1 MHLDGR
7 ARTHLGIQRG
17 RDRLQAVLLKGQ
29 RITVRV
35 KVIRQDVDGHHA
47 VGARQD
53 RVGHGH
59 RILVERRSRGHG
71 HSDVARG
78 TGALAVLDRVGEG
91 IGPGRRSVRR
101 VLDPRGMRGR
111 AALLRR
117 GFEAAQDHRIAV
129 RVDAVERDGD
139 AHALA
144 GRGPGGDVARAR
156 RLVRVRGGQDLEGDR
171 ARGPVAG
178 RIDDR
183 VGDLH
188 HAGSVSGLETDLVTR
203 HERRAQRVGSVVFEG
218 RLHLKIQTS
227 RGTVVRQDGDR
238 AHVAHADLR
247 AVRLEDRRQVGAIR
261 GAGNNGHLGARAA
274 LTVGDRVAEGDG
286 LVQAGGRGHAQEVA
300 VDKRNLEAGDSR
312 GVNRRDRQDATHR
325 VEVVG
330 QRRDQ
335 HGPSLRQDGRVVLG
349 DGRRGVRLDDL
360 DAHDAQRRR
369 GAIGHRVGK
378 GVRARRRGHEI
389 DGPALQIRRDRSAR
403 GRAGHRGQRQRV
415 AVGVRVVLERVK
427 RDVLARVS
435 LEQVAVRRGRQ
446 VARLLDVDDELAA
459 RLAALIVSDGQND
472 GLRAGRAALLVNRQ
486 RTILHEGHAQALGG
500 LRVLQV
506 DRVTVGVAPVGQRL
520 VLNLRAGAD
529 LDRGRAQLHGGL
541 VLPVGMDRHLHPG
554 GGGRTPVRGIVG
566 EGRRTRLIRAHIRN
580 L

>member
-1 MHLDGR
+1 M
-7 ARTHLGIQRG
+7 
-17 RDRLQAVLLKGQ
+17 
-29 RITVRV
+29 
-35 KVIRQDVDGHHA
+35 
-47 VGARQD
+47 
-53 RVGHGH
+53 
-59 RILVERRSRGHG
+59 
-71 HSDVARG
+71 
-78 TGALAVLDRVGEG
+78 
-91 IGPGRRSVRR
+91 
-101 VLDPRGMRGR
+101 
-111 AALLRR
+111 
-117 GFEAAQDHRIAV
+117 
-129 RVDAVERDGD
+129 
-139 AHALA
+139 
-144 GRGPGGDVARAR
+144 
-156 RLVRVRGGQDLEGDR
+156 
-171 ARGPVAG
+171 
-178 RIDDR
+178 
-183 VGDLH
+183 
-188 HAGSVSGLETDLVTR
+188 
-203 HERRAQRVGSVVFEG
+203 
-218 RLHLKIQTS
+218 
-227 RGTVVRQDGDR
+227 
-238 AHVAHADLR
+238 
-247 AVRLEDRRQVGAIR
+247 
-261 GAGNNGHLGARAA
+261 
-274 LTVGDRVAEGDG
+274 
-286 LVQAGGRGHAQEVA
+286 A
-300 VDKRNLEAGDSR
+300 VDKRNLEAGDGR

-378 GVRARRRGHEI
+378 GVRTRRRGHEI
-389 DGPALQIRRDRSAR
+389 DGPALQIRRDRGTR

-472 GLRAGRAALLVNRQ
+472 GLRASRAALLVNRQ

-506 DRVTVGVAPVGQRL
+506 DRVTVGVAPIGQRL